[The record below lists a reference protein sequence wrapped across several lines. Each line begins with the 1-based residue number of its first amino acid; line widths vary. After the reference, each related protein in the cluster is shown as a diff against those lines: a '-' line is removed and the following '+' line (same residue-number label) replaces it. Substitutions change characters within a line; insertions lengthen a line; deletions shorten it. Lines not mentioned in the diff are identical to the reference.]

1 VRRYDRWIDEEAG
14 PVVRPYALTGGRTDP
29 VGDTVL
35 DLIAVISASGPA
47 PGPAELAKLS
57 PEHRKLLGLCQA
69 PVTVADAAADLA
81 LPLGV
86 VRVLLSDLIQQDK
99 IAVLPRRTAPPQAAD
114 LDLLKEVL
122 DGLRSL

>member
-1 VRRYDRWIDEEAG
+1 MH
-14 PVVRPYALTGGRTDP
+14 
-29 VGDTVL
+29 
-35 DLIAVISASGPA
+35 SAA
-47 PGPAELAKLS
+47 LS

-69 PVTVADAAADLA
+69 PVTVDDAAADLA

-99 IAVLPRRTAPPQAAD
+99 IAVLPRRTARPEAGAD

>member
-1 VRRYDRWIDEEAG
+1 VRRYDRWTDGEAD
-14 PVVRPYALTGGRTDP
+14 PIVRPYAPTGGRTDP

-35 DLIAVISASGPA
+35 DLIAVIAASGPT

-57 PEHRKLLGLCQA
+57 PEHRKLLDLCQA
-69 PVTVADAAADLA
+69 PVTVADAAADIA

-99 IAVLPRRTAPPQAAD
+99 PPQSSGAARAWD
-114 LDLLKEVL
+114 RCGIGSGPAGDQHHP
-122 DGLRSL
+122 GP